1 MLENR
6 HQETNYFILVNRNNE
21 INFNFLCQKSFE
33 IMISK
38 CYRGARPQFPSNADS
53 VLGPLPHPPK
63 KGSKENFRLGAYW
76 RWWIELE
83 NWEKNGKFFFATAAS
98 FEARNLASEIWFQRK
113 HWIVQSRK
121 NSEITGKCL

>member
-1 MLENR
+1 MVKIAIRKQITLFLSI
-6 HQETNYFILVNRNNE
+6 ETMKLISISYVK
-21 INFNFLCQKSFE
+21 KSFE

-38 CYRGARPQFPSNADS
+38 CYRGARPHFPSNADS